1 MSKKYEFYKN
11 PMLLTDGYKLSH
23 YVQYPKGTQYVYATW
38 IPRSNQYFKAADEAV
53 FFGLQYFVKEYL
65 IKRFNEDFFE
75 QDIEMIVRDW
85 NIFLDSYLGSRDN
98 CLGEPQLRALH
109 QLGYLPIR
117 IKALEEGTLT
127 PVGHNKK
134 MGVPQLSIINTDP
147 DFFWLPNY
155 LESIM
160 SSSLFLPTT
169 SATSAFLYKKEL
181 VRHAKK
187 TGYLNNLTELGFSMH
202 DFSMRGMALSEAG
215 LVSGMAHLTVFNGSE
230 TLSAIPGVC
239 EYYGADYTKELV
251 AGTVAATEHSVMS
264 AAMSEGFT
272 SEVEKANYIRLL
284 TEVYPNAPFLSIVS
298 DTRDYKDVVAN
309 ILPSIKD
316 IIMARPGR
324 LVVRPDSGDPVD
336 IITGDPKS
344 SEEFYRKGTYES
356 LWDTFGGT
364 INERGFKVLDPH
376 VGIIYG
382 DAITIARQKEIYRRL
397 EEKGFAA
404 TNLVLGIGSFTYQYI
419 SRDTLG
425 YALKTSAVMI
435 NDQWKVV
442 YKEPITAGQTVNKKS
457 YKGFVK
463 VFYDKGEMVA
473 VDGVPFE
480 EEGGLM
486 TTVFKDGKLIKETTL
501 AEIRNRIDTEILK

>member
-11 PMLLTDGYKLSH
+11 PLLLTDGYKIGH
-23 YVQYPKGTQYVYATW
+23 AVQYPSGTEYVYATW
-38 IPRSNQYFKAADEAV
+38 IPRSNQYFKAADKAV
-53 FFGLQYFVKEYL
+53 FFGLQYFIKEYL
-65 IKRFNEDFFE
+65 IKRFNADFFE
-75 QDIEMIVRDW
+75 QDIDMIVTDW
-85 NIFLDSYLGSRDN
+85 NIFLDNYLGSHEN
-98 CLGEPQLRALH
+98 CLGETQIRALH
-109 QLGYLPIR
+109 GLGYLPIK
-117 IKALEEGTLT
+117 IKALEEGTLS

-134 MGVPQLSIINTDP
+134 MGVPQLSIVNTNP

-155 LESIM
+155 LESLM

-181 VRHAKK
+181 IRHAKK
-187 TGYLNNLTELGFSMH
+187 AGYLGNLAELGFAMH
-202 DFSMRGMALSEAG
+202 DFSMRGMALSEAA
-215 LVSGMAHLTVFNGSE
+215 LVSGMGHLAVFNGSE
-230 TLSAIPGVC
+230 TLSAIPGLC
-239 EYYGADYTKELV
+239 EYYNADYTKELV

-272 SEVEKANYIRLL
+272 SEMEKKNYIRLL

-316 IIMARPGR
+316 IIMSRPGR
-324 LVVRPDSGDPVD
+324 LVVRPDSGDPCN
-336 IITGDPKS
+336 IIAGDPN
-344 SEEFYRKGTYES
+344 SEDEFYRKGTYES

-364 INERGFKVLDPH
+364 INDRGFKVLDPH
-376 VGIIYG
+376 IGIIYG
-382 DAITIARQKEIYRRL
+382 DAITLARQKDIYRRL

-435 NDQWKVV
+435 NGEWKAV
-442 YKEPITAGQTVNKKS
+442 YKEPKTAGQTINKNS
-457 YKGFVK
+457 YRGFVK
-463 VFYDKGEMVA
+463 VFYDKGEMIA
-473 VDGVPFE
+473 IDGVPFE
-480 EEGGLM
+480 EEGGLL
-486 TTVFKDGKLIKETTL
+486 TTIFEDGKLVKEVTL
-501 AEIRNRIDTEILK
+501 AEVRNRIDVEILK